1 MAGRFF
7 ILIGCVAEIFLL
19 FVCCYRF
26 LGIRI
31 KKKSA
36 KWVCVAV
43 CGSLFA
49 LQLFQI
55 FQGHTAYLVLLPLVL
70 WGIAAVVFHDEFGVH
85 PGYFAAAYLMMVGVE
100 FFYVFLS
107 EAVFAFFPESGFL
120 LISELACQLLLV
132 KCLNVAVF
140 FILKR
145 KSGKTDNQIP
155 HKVFL
160 VYLAVPVTSLGIMV
174 TVFYM
179 GLDFNGT
186 GLWKLILVLC
196 FLLIIAGDLLFFYI
210 FQIYAE
216 NLNENARRRIETVYL
231 ETSFEK
237 MDEITAVEERYA
249 EIVHNVSHYLTAI
262 GQLAYESGNEEICS
276 IVEELGAKLSK
287 GNTCAYS
294 SHKMLNAVLSE
305 YAEKAKT
312 AGILFEAYVEPGV
325 VLSHVRDTDLIAML
339 GNMLD
344 NAVSAAVRKGKGA
357 SVRVWIFMQKDGK
370 LCLMKVLN
378 DFTGELKESDG
389 RLLSTKEEPG
399 LHGIGMESIS
409 KTAEKYNGFF
419 EYYVDKEKFCAV
431 VVLPVE

>member
-1 MAGRFF
+1 M
-7 ILIGCVAEIFLL
+7 
-19 FVCCYRF
+19 
-26 LGIRI
+26 
-31 KKKSA
+31 
-36 KWVCVAV
+36 
-43 CGSLFA
+43 
-49 LQLFQI
+49 
-55 FQGHTAYLVLLPLVL
+55 
-70 WGIAAVVFHDEFGVH
+70 
-85 PGYFAAAYLMMVGVE
+85 
-100 FFYVFLS
+100 
-107 EAVFAFFPESGFL
+107 
-120 LISELACQLLLV
+120 
-132 KCLNVAVF
+132 
-140 FILKR
+140 
-145 KSGKTDNQIP
+145 
-155 HKVFL
+155 
-160 VYLAVPVTSLGIMV
+160 
-174 TVFYM
+174 
-179 GLDFNGT
+179 
-186 GLWKLILVLC
+186 
-196 FLLIIAGDLLFFYI
+196 FFYI

-305 YAEKAKT
+305 Y
-312 AGILFEAYVEPGV
+312 VEPGV
-325 VLSHVRDTDLIAML
+325 VLFHVRDTDLIAML

-344 NAVSAAVRKGKGA
+344 NAVSAAARKGKGA

-378 DFTGELKESDG
+378 DFTGELKESGG